1 MFGPRFTY
9 HKGKEGDILKLDV
22 EKVKAGRAALRIPIT
37 GPELALIVGVNP
49 KTINNIENGKST
61 KRATAARIAKA
72 IRIPLGDLIKR
83 EVKA

>member
-1 MFGPRFTY
+1 M
-9 HKGKEGDILKLDV
+9 KLDGG
-22 EKVKAGRAALRIPIT
+22 KVKAGREGLRVPMT
-37 GPELALIVGVNP
+37 GKELAGIVGVTP

-83 EVKA
+83 EVKG

>member
-1 MFGPRFTY
+1 M
-9 HKGKEGDILKLDV
+9 KLDGG
-22 EKVKAGRAALRIPIT
+22 KVKAGREGLRVPIT
-37 GPELALIVGVNP
+37 GAELAEIVGVTA

-61 KRATAARIAKA
+61 KRATATRIAKA